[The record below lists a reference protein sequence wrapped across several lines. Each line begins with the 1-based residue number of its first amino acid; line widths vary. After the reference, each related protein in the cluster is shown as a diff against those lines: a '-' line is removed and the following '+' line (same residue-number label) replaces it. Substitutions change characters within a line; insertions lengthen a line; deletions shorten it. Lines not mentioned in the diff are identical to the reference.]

1 MFRGWSNYFT
11 SVWFESNSSKKY
23 SAYSELMYVKRSL
36 FNSEKYNFTLS
47 NRYRFSNKLTISH
60 RVNIAPQNNNTGF
73 ASING
78 SEVIF
83 GKRDIKSVENI
94 LNFKYSFN
102 AKMNINTRIRH
113 YWSKV
118 DYKEFFT
125 LQQDGSLQKNS
136 SFNQNV
142 NQNYNAFNIDAVF
155 TWQYA
160 PGSFINL
167 VWKNAAYDFNRIIDH
182 GYFKNFNNTM
192 NTDNNNNIS
201 LKVIYFLDYLQI
213 KGLKKKNKNS

>member
-1 MFRGWSNYFT
+1 
-11 SVWFESNSSKKY
+11 
-23 SAYSELMYVKRSL
+23 MYVKRSL

-118 DYKEFFT
+118 DYKEF
-125 LQQDGSLQKNS
+125 LHYNRMAVCKNS

-167 VWKNAAYDFNRIIDH
+167 VWK
-182 GYFKNFNNTM
+182 TLL
-192 NTDNNNNIS
+192 TIS
-201 LKVIYFLDYLQI
+201 T
-213 KGLKKKNKNS
+213 GS